1 MAQPIG
7 VPDRIVPMR
16 VIVVGAHRTGTMSM
30 RCALWMLGFHD
41 CYHMHSVM
49 QNQMDHPDMWARA
62 IEAKFAGKGTFTR
75 ADWDR
80 LLGHY
85 QACCDVP
92 AAFFSTELAEMYPE
106 AKVVVLNR
114 DPNKWYESALHT
126 VHKAITDTPLSTKI
140 IQLYCFALDEQTR
153 SWARFLKVMKTYCLD
168 FDHGKERDK
177 AIAWFEGQYKECHD
191 RIPAERCLEYTI
203 KDGWEPLCEH
213 LGVPIPT
220 IKDPR
225 TGEVVEAPFPRI
237 NDRESFQINVKRGL
251 KRSLSRAN
259 KNAVM
264 LVGRLAMVSMVAYG
278 AYTMWKR
285 NHGDGES
292 AAVSL
297 TVTSPI
303 FMMKVRSR
311 RISASI
317 ADAITQPAAT
327 GEERRPGCLGPCIYG
342 VAAFSAFYRLDLA
355 PYRPADFLRL
365 RRHVWELDEEA
376 YSDSFRSSSDD
387 DDDDDDASHQLVPVG
402 DLGYSG
408 STFFTT
414 PNGCYLVKSL
424 PRSFEHEFFTQDLFD
439 AYSARMTDCPGSLLV
454 RITDMVFCPHA
465 TLGGILGSAPTHHI
479 IMENLLHLEGDHG
492 DAETYDL
499 KPDDYFF
506 PERDIADGRLAP
518 AGIKDR
524 LVDKF
529 PGEVCVSPEAKR
541 KLVTLLEADTAL
553 LADSSAVDY
562 SLFFVRFPQ
571 TTDSPF
577 ADSHASPSSWRTG
590 VASTDGRWTYRAVVL
605 DFFWA
610 KKKMRA
616 KAMTGLVAAFNLLAR
631 KGPMSITAEP
641 AEYRARFLRMVN
653 KLVTSRE
660 PLLPGPD
667 EEAGELAGG
676 REASV
681 AAEEP

>member
-1 MAQPIG
+1 MAQPVG

-30 RCALWMLGFHD
+30 RSALWMLGFHD
-41 CYHMHSVM
+41 CYHMHAVM
-49 QNQMDHPDMWARA
+49 QNPVDHPDMWTRA

-80 LLGHY
+80 LLGRY

-92 AAFFSTELAEMYPE
+92 AAFFSTELAEMYPD

-114 DPNKWYESALHT
+114 DPDKWYESALHT
-126 VHKAITDTPLSTKI
+126 VHKAITEIPLSTKI
-140 IQLYCFALDEQTR
+140 IQLYCYALDEQTR
-153 SWARFLKVMKTYCLD
+153 SWARFLKVMKSHCLD

-177 AIAWFEGQYKECHD
+177 AIAWFEGQYKECHE
-191 RIPAERCLEYTI
+191 RIPADRCLEYTI

-225 TGEVVEAPFPRI
+225 TGELMEAPFPRI
-237 NDRESFQINVKRGL
+237 NDRESFQINVKRGM
-251 KRSLSRAN
+251 KRSLARAN
-259 KNAVM
+259 KNAIL
-264 LVGRLAMVSMVAYG
+264 LVGRLAMVSM
-278 AYTMWKR
+278 
-285 NHGDGES
+285 H
-292 AAVSL
+292 
-297 TVTSPI
+297 
-303 FMMKVRSR
+303 MMKIRSR

-317 ADAITQPAAT
+317 ADAITQPVT
-327 GEERRPGCLGPCIYG
+327 GVERQPGCLGPCIQAA
-342 VAAFSAFYRLDLA
+342 AAFFAFYRLNLA
-355 PYRPADFLRL
+355 RYRPADFLRL
-365 RRHVWELDEEA
+365 RLHVWQLDEEA
-376 YSDSFRSSSDD
+376 YSDSFRNSSGR
-387 DDDDDDASHQLVPVG
+387 DDDASHQLVPVG

-414 PNGCYLVKSL
+414 PNGCFLVKSL

-454 RITDMVFCPHA
+454 RITDMVYCPRT

-518 AGIKDR
+518 ASIKDR

-529 PGEVCVSPEAKR
+529 PGEVRVSPEAKR
-541 KLVTLLEADTAL
+541 NLVKLLEADTAL

-562 SLFFVRFPQ
+562 SLFLVRFPQ
-571 TTDSPF
+571 TSGSPF
-577 ADSHASPSSWRTG
+577 ADSHAAPNSWRTG

-616 KAMTGLVAAFNLLAR
+616 KAMTGLVRAFNLLAR

-653 KLVTSRE
+653 KLVTSAE
-660 PLLPGPD
+660 PQLPGSD
-667 EEAGELAGG
+667 ETGELTRG

-681 AAEEP
+681 AGEEP